1 MVLVWVW
8 TTLQDVVD
16 ESRDSRGD
24 RTLAGQIKST
34 DSETVGDW
42 KNDVLLQEITE
53 YDPCGI
59 YSSDETSLCFSI
71 QPAKSLTFLENCV
84 VVNIPSNSFYSCT
97 DLLLL

>member
-1 MVLVWVW
+1 
-8 TTLQDVVD
+8 VD

-24 RTLAGQIKST
+24 RTLAGQIKNT

-42 KNDVLLQEITE
+42 KNDVLLQEIIE

-71 QPAKSLTFLENCV
+71 QPAKSLTFLETCV
-84 VVNIPSNSFYSCT
+84 VVNIPSNFLTAAQTCEQKIFSRPDDCAA
-97 DLLLL
+97 L